1 MAANSKTIIQKDI
14 KIEGDLFEKEDIE
27 LDGEIKGN
35 IRAENFETLKNSK
48 VSGDV
53 KSSEV
58 RLDGTLEGNIESNKV
73 YIKKNANITGTIK
86 QKTLSVEEG
95 AKLNIKTETS
105 S

>member
-1 MAANSKTIIQKDI
+1 M
-14 KIEGDLFEKEDIE
+14 
-27 LDGEIKGN
+27 
-35 IRAENFETLKNSK
+35 
-48 VSGDV
+48 